1 MLPPLSFR
9 KGKNM
14 ERLYEGILD
23 LRLCSDYARMILNAV
38 KTENR
43 SITYKELSLLYPFL
57 LKNNQSS
64 EEIYG
69 LLYPGE
75 VLERYRDKTEDT
87 LQKRRAL
94 LLALAICRDVFEK
107 EMFHG
112 DQYASFIIR
121 CRKEAV
127 KDLYLKSALYILTDN
142 RNEKETLRNEL
153 FEYPYQKPEELFYVL
168 VLMKEEVPEAWERW
182 KNCLND
188 LLGVKREKNA
198 YMYVPIYE
206 WIIRNCIEQ
215 IRTSR
220 GRNMALLKA
229 IIKLPNT
236 FAHEKNR
243 VYEILSQ
250 NGYKKEEIFYLNVW
264 MLRYG
269 IGSYSAGRRS
279 ITTVRAVEKFCIW
292 VCSQEEEYPDD
303 VYRLCKEL
311 IQDFKEY
318 PVHIG
323 GQEGI
328 LEAMHCQVQVKNV
341 KVYLLLYE
349 LRNIRNFN
357 WSWLHIDLRAA
368 KYEPLLEKLGQKE
381 FQHYVEKTLADD
393 NFTKEELLIYLERY
407 RRLMGTDY
415 RTVMFQKYDDK
426 YNRIFQKLCDR
437 HLLDP
442 VRLTKSILLEGAIR
456 SDRKEIYERYLGEYV
471 RKADSPQK
479 MRVLSLFSKKYS
491 AAKLKDIFQIPD
503 FWIQTVNIRKGSWR
517 KFEDM
522 NFLKGK
528 LNVGMIRQLFRW
540 VEEAVF
546 REMTESYVEFLL
558 YLLKNKENKIWI
570 PQDVGREMCKELE
583 KYEGDASFMNYARKL
598 YFKQEEID
606 AYNRR
611 VAEERKSEAEKKK
624 REEQQKVQ
632 DTIANLA
639 DLDEAKFLGKI
650 RWEILGLGSSRNNA
664 AVVKQFVQKHYI
676 MERHVLTACSEYL
689 TLIMKLRD
697 LGTINA
703 KEAIE
708 IIKNTEVEQND
719 SENSAAFANL

>member
-1 MLPPLSFR
+1 MQETGTLFC
-9 KGKNM
+9 GTT
-14 ERLYEGILD
+14 I
-23 LRLCSDYARMILNAV
+23 
-38 KTENR
+38 
-43 SITYKELSLLYPFL
+43 
-57 LKNNQSS
+57 Q
-64 EEIYG
+64 
-69 LLYPGE
+69 
-75 VLERYRDKTEDT
+75 YRDKTEDT

-121 CRKEAV
+121 CKKEAV

-198 YMYVPIYE
+198 YMYVSIYE

-220 GRNMALLKA
+220 GRKLALLKA

-243 VYEILSQ
+243 VYELLSQ

-269 IGSYSAGRRS
+269 IGSHSAGCDS
-279 ITTVRAVEKFCIW
+279 ITTVRAVENFCIW
-292 VCSQEEEYPDD
+292 VCNQEEEYPDE
-303 VYRLCKEL
+303 VYQLCKEL
-311 IQDFKEY
+311 IQDFNEY

-328 LEAMHCQVQVKNV
+328 FEAMHCQMQVKNI

-349 LRNIRNFN
+349 LRNIREFN
-357 WSWLHIDLRAA
+357 RSWLHIDLRTA
-368 KYEPLLEKLGQKE
+368 KFESLFEKLGQKE
-381 FQHYVEKTLADD
+381 FQYYVERTLAGD

-426 YNRIFQKLCDR
+426 YNCIFQKLCDR

-442 VRLTKSILLEGAIR
+442 VRLTKSILLEGAIHP
-456 SDRKEIYERYLGEYV
+456 DRKEIYERYLGEYV

-546 REMTESYVEFLL
+546 REMTESYMEFLL
-558 YLLKNKENKIWI
+558 YLLANKENKPITQLGLMKRVYIAHGFSLAINKKSLLDNRFDKVEAWKYGPVI
-570 PQDVGREMCKELE
+570 PSV
-583 KYEGDASFMNYARKL
+583 YHS
-598 YFKQEEID
+598 FKQYKAAPIKD
-606 AYNRR
+606 
-611 VAEERKSEAEKKK
+611 K
-624 REEQQKVQ
+624 
-632 DTIANLA
+632 
-639 DLDEAKFLGKI
+639 
-650 RWEILGLGSSRNNA
+650 
-664 AVVKQFVQKHYI
+664 AVV
-676 MERHVLTACSEYL
+676 MEWDDATGDMSFPEPKLTDD
-689 TLIMKLRD
+689 K
-697 LGTINA
+697 A
-703 KEAIE
+703 KKI
-708 IIKNTEVEQND
+708 VEMVWKRYHEFSD
-719 SENSAAFANL
+719 SEMVTLTHRKGTPWSVCYVPEHNVPIPDEITAMYYEKLVDNIIRAHRNER

>member
-1 MLPPLSFR
+1 
-9 KGKNM
+9 M

-23 LRLCSDYARMILNAV
+23 LTLCSDYARMILNAV
-38 KTENR
+38 KPENR
-43 SITYKELSLLYPFL
+43 SITYKELSLRYPFL
-57 LKNNQSS
+57 LKNKQSP
-64 EEIYG
+64 EGIYG

-94 LLALAICRDVFEK
+94 LLALAICRGVFEK

-112 DQYASFIIR
+112 NQYSSFIVR
-121 CRKEAV
+121 CKKEAV
-127 KDLYLKSALYILTDN
+127 NDLYLKSALYVLTDN
-142 RNEKETLRNEL
+142 RNEKEALRNDL
-153 FEYPYQKPEELFYVL
+153 FEYLYQKPEELFYVL
-168 VLMKEEVPEAWERW
+168 ALMKEEVPEAWEKW
-182 KNCLND
+182 KKCLND
-188 LLGVKREKNA
+188 LLGVKREQNA

-236 FAHEKNR
+236 FVHERNR
-243 VYEILSQ
+243 VYETFSQ

-269 IGSYSAGRRS
+269 VGSHSAGCDS
-279 ITTVRAVEKFCIW
+279 ITTVRAVENFCIW
-292 VCSQEEEYPDD
+292 VCNQEEEYPDE
-303 VYRLCKEL
+303 VYQLCKEL
-311 IQDFKEY
+311 IQDFNEY

-328 LEAMHCQVQVKNV
+328 FEAMHCQMQVKNI

-349 LRNIRNFN
+349 LRNIRKFN
-357 WSWLHIDLRAA
+357 RSWLHIDLRTA
-368 KYEPLLEKLGQKE
+368 KFESLFEKLGQKE
-381 FQHYVEKTLADD
+381 FQYYVERTLAGD

-407 RRLMGTDY
+407 RKLTGTDY
-415 RTVMFQKYDDK
+415 RTEMFRKYDAK
-426 YNRIFQKLCDR
+426 YNHIFQKLCDR
-437 HLLDP
+437 HLLAP
-442 VRLTKSILLEGAIR
+442 VRLTKSILLEEAIR
-456 SDRKEIYERYLGEYV
+456 PDRKEIYERYLGEYV

-479 MRVLSLFSKKYS
+479 MKVLSLFTKKYS

-503 FWIQTVNIRKGSWR
+503 FWIQTVDIRRGSWR
-517 KFEDM
+517 KFDNM
-522 NFLKGK
+522 NFLKG
-528 LNVGMIRQLFRW
+528 LLSAGMIRQLFRW

-558 YLLKNKENKIWI
+558 YLLSDEENKMWI
-570 PQDVGREMCKELE
+570 PLAVGRQMCKELE
-583 KYEGDASFMNYARKL
+583 KYESENSFLAYARKL
-598 YFKQEEID
+598 YFERDEID
-606 AYNRR
+606 AYNRSI
-611 VAEERKSEAEKKK
+611 AEERERAAREKK

-632 DTIANLA
+632 NTIANLA
-639 DLDEAKFLGKI
+639 HLDEAEFLDKI
-650 RWEILGLGSSRNNA
+650 KQEVLWGRTFRSNA
-664 AVVKQFVQKHYI
+664 EVVKQFVQKHYI
-676 MERHVLTACSEYL
+676 AERHVLTACSEYL
-689 TLIMKLRD
+689 ALIMELRN
-697 LGTINA
+697 LGTISP
-703 KEAIE
+703 KEVIE

>member
-23 LRLCSDYARMILNAV
+23 LRLCSDYAWMILNAV

-43 SITYKELSLLYPFL
+43 SITYKELSLRYPFL
-57 LKNNQSS
+57 LENKQSS
-64 EEIYG
+64 EGIYG

-168 VLMKEEVPEAWERW
+168 VLMKEEVPEAWEKW

-357 WSWLHIDLRAA
+357 WSWLHIDLR
-368 KYEPLLEKLGQKE
+368 
-381 FQHYVEKTLADD
+381 
-393 NFTKEELLIYLERY
+393 
-407 RRLMGTDY
+407 
-415 RTVMFQKYDDK
+415 
-426 YNRIFQKLCDR
+426 
-437 HLLDP
+437 
-442 VRLTKSILLEGAIR
+442 
-456 SDRKEIYERYLGEYV
+456 
-471 RKADSPQK
+471 
-479 MRVLSLFSKKYS
+479 
-491 AAKLKDIFQIPD
+491 
-503 FWIQTVNIRKGSWR
+503 
-517 KFEDM
+517 
-522 NFLKGK
+522 
-528 LNVGMIRQLFRW
+528 
-540 VEEAVF
+540 
-546 REMTESYVEFLL
+546 
-558 YLLKNKENKIWI
+558 
-570 PQDVGREMCKELE
+570 
-583 KYEGDASFMNYARKL
+583 
-598 YFKQEEID
+598 
-606 AYNRR
+606 
-611 VAEERKSEAEKKK
+611 
-624 REEQQKVQ
+624 
-632 DTIANLA
+632 
-639 DLDEAKFLGKI
+639 
-650 RWEILGLGSSRNNA
+650 
-664 AVVKQFVQKHYI
+664 
-676 MERHVLTACSEYL
+676 
-689 TLIMKLRD
+689 
-697 LGTINA
+697 
-703 KEAIE
+703 
-708 IIKNTEVEQND
+708 
-719 SENSAAFANL
+719 